1 MKFSDEPAVKTISED
16 LADIYQAL
24 KNFVEAYRIGLEENV
39 YEAVAEV
46 RNAFVLYWGQTLAN
60 AMRALHRVRYS
71 PEDDE
76 DEELDVD

>member
-1 MKFSDEPAVKTISED
+1 MET
-16 LADIYQAL
+16 
-24 KNFVEAYRIGLEENV
+24 YRIGLEENM

-46 RNAFVLYWGQTLAN
+46 RNAFVLYWGQTLTN